1 VGAEEVSIFAAFVA
15 GLLSFLSPC
24 VLPLIPSYIAFITGV
39 TFDDLKGK
47 QDDEVENRKEV
58 IRLTAIN
65 SLFFIIG
72 FSIIFIFLG
81 AVSTVIGN
89 FLKNNARI
97 IEIIGGTIIT
107 FLGLHI
113 LGVFKVKKL
122 YQEKR
127 VHLEKKPRGPIGSSL
142 VGMTFAAG
150 WTPCIGPILGSILVL
165 ASQSG
170 TVFSGM
176 GLLAVYS
183 LGLAIPFFLS
193 AVLFTSFL
201 TLSSKVKKHFRTIEI
216 VSGVLIILVGVLFI
230 SGFFSSVT
238 RSLS

>member
-1 VGAEEVSIFAAFVA
+1 MLGAQEVSIFAAFVA

-47 QDDEVENRKEV
+47 EGDKKDIIK
-58 IRLTAIN
+58 LTAIN
-65 SLFFIIG
+65 SLFFILG
-72 FSIIFIFLG
+72 FSIVFILLG

-97 IEIIGGTIIT
+97 IEIIGGAIIT

-170 TVFSGM
+170 TIFSGM

-193 AVLFTSFL
+193 AILFTSFL
-201 TLSSKVKKHFRTIEI
+201 TLSDRVKKHFRVIEI
-216 VSGVLIILVGVLFI
+216 VSGVLIIAVGILFI
-230 SGFFSSVT
+230 TGFFSSIT
-238 RSLS
+238 RSLA